1 MITKIIY
8 KKSLYIT
15 PKYLDHKCL
24 IYNGRA
30 LEKLIIS
37 KDMIGYKFGE
47 FINTRRIIKYN
58 K

>member
-1 MITKIIY
+1 MVTKIIY

-15 PKYLDHKCL
+15 LKYLDHKCL
-24 IYNGRA
+24 VYNGRS
-30 LEKLIIS
+30 LEKLMIS

-47 FINTRRIIKYN
+47 FINTRRVIKYN